1 MDRLRRYGL
10 LAGLVVLAIT
20 GPAGAATAKTTKLTK
35 AEKAKIKP
43 CAKNGWKSLL
53 RGESDLT
60 FKSQKACE
68 SYALQKRKTLTLND
82 LRATPNPMSFTAVN
96 VVQPITFTNAGSR
109 SIEINSILVGSPGD
123 ITNFTCGALLGPK
136 ATCVVNVQV
145 TSIKGNSAFFGKPL
159 VSILYSRD
167 GLERNTTVPIDVPA
181 A

>member
-43 CAKNGWKSLL
+43 CAKNGWKTLV

-96 VVQPITFTNAGSR
+96 TVQPITFTNAGSR
-109 SIEINSILVGSPGD
+109 GIVINSILSGAPAD
-123 ITNFTCGALLGPK
+123 ITSFTCGALVGPK
-136 ATCVVNVQV
+136 ASCFVDVQV
-145 TSIKGNSAFFGKPL
+145 TSFKGNSAFFNTPL
-159 VSILYSRD
+159 VSIMYSRD
-167 GLERNTTVPIDVPA
+167 GLERNETVPIDVPA